1 MEVTGKIV
9 EILDEQ
15 QVTNTFKKREFVIE
29 HAENPQYPEL
39 LLFQAIQDKTSM
51 IDSFSVGDVVTV
63 SFNLKGRKWVSPQG
77 DTKYFTT
84 LQAWR
89 ISNSDQSGSAPSTG
103 DPGFQDIPPVQANDA
118 PAEHDDLPF

>member
-9 EILDEQ
+9 EIFEEQ
-15 QVTNTFKKREFVIE
+15 QVTNTFKKREFVVE

-51 IDSFSVGDVVTV
+51 IDSFSVGTTVTV

-89 ISNSDQSGSAPSTG
+89 ISAATSSGSTPDG
-103 DPGFQDIPPVQANDA
+103 DPGFQDIPPVQASDA
-118 PAEHDDLPF
+118 PADHDDLPF